1 MKRILLLL
9 AVVFLG
15 TTQASAQCTPDPQY
29 TEPGIYPDSATG
41 FSAACVGVPYTQLI
55 TNVVPVDTCVEII
68 PGFPCQ
74 TVNFDSIVIV
84 SFTGLPP
91 SMSYACNSSLG
102 GCSFAGGTTGCAI
115 ITGTP
120 TLAEVGTHNL
130 VITVDVYVGGM
141 GSAAAT
147 EVIDWYYIDITD
159 CAAGIGELKQE
170 ALSLYPNPAEN
181 SIQLTNVHGETV
193 TITNVNG
200 QVMKSVGVNG
210 NTEMKLDVSEF
221 ANGVYFVQ
229 AGNETIRFVKK

>member
-1 MKRILLLL
+1 MKKLLLLL
-9 AVVFLG
+9 AVGVMSI
-15 TTQASAQCTPDPQY
+15 TQANAQCTPDPQY

-41 FSAACVGVPYTQLI
+41 FASACVGVPYTQLI

-74 TVNFDSIVIV
+74 TLNFDSIVIV

-91 SMSYACNSSLG
+91 SMTYACNTTLG

-130 VITVDVYVGGM
+130 VITVDVYVGGV

-159 CAAGIGELKQE
+159 CGAGIGELNKDGFV
-170 ALSLYPNPAEN
+170 LFPNPADNE
-181 SIQLTNVHGETV
+181 IQLNHVNSDV
-193 TITNVNG
+193 VVITNVNG
-200 QVMKSVGVNG
+200 QIVKTVPVNG
-210 NTEMKLDVSEF
+210 NGELKVDISSL
-221 ANGVYFVQ
+221 AGGVYFAH
-229 AGNETIRFVKK
+229 AGSEAIRFVKK